1 MGGIALSP
9 EKVLEKK
16 MLMLKRKK
24 EGRELTIAR
33 KNTRRTIARNGGRF

>member
-1 MGGIALSP
+1 MSP

-24 EGRELTIAR
+24 DSKELTIVR
-33 KNTRRTIARNGGRF
+33 KNKRLTIARNGGRF